1 MTLSRNSVLAALP
14 ARMATYIEFRLQD
27 SHDAGAGRGF
37 PQPVS
42 LTPTV
47 SAYLDIVRSLAAF
60 IVVLGHWRAFYFV
73 DYGQVQA
80 GNATSFVKALYASTR
95 YGHQAVMVFFV
106 MSGFFISS
114 SILRSFGRQT
124 WSWRDYAIDRGV
136 RLYLVLIPGLLL
148 GLLWDWLGMTFFNS
162 SGIYSAPL
170 VPFGENVPA
179 NTLTPITFLGNL
191 LFLQTRFTQVFG
203 SNGPLWSLFNEFWY
217 YLLFPAL
224 IVTILS
230 FRRRAVGT
238 TIGYLLLVAFTIW
251 VLRDQVFGFMVWL
264 AGCGVALAL
273 HYLRFADTST
283 GLRRLYVMFAG
294 TGFIICLLANL
305 AGNLWLGSD
314 LAVGLS
320 FALLMHGILQV
331 EVPIGAAGRKLAKT
345 FAGFSYTLYVVHF
358 PLLLFIRARWQ
369 QSFRWQ
375 PDMLHLAY
383 GSCIIACVMLYAFG
397 IARITESNTASVRGW
412 IRNRIVSD
420 FKAPERVAQN

>member
-1 MTLSRNSVLAALP
+1 
-14 ARMATYIEFRLQD
+14 MATYIESRLQT
-27 SHDAGAGRGF
+27 SQDAAARPRF
-37 PQPVS
+37 PEPVS
-42 LTPTV
+42 LTPDV
-47 SAYLDIVRSLAAF
+47 SAYLDIVRALAAF

-73 DYGQVQA
+73 DYGEVQA
-80 GNATSFVKALYASTR
+80 SHATSFVKALYAATR

-114 SILRSFGRQT
+114 SILRSFGRQR

-136 RLYLVLIPGLLL
+136 RLYLVLIPGLFL
-148 GLLWDWLGMTFFNS
+148 GLVWDWLGMTFFNS

-179 NTLTPITFLGNL
+179 NALTPITFIGNL

-224 IVTILS
+224 IATILAVG
-230 FRRRAVGT
+230 RRAIGT
-238 TIGYLLLVAFTIW
+238 MFGYLLLVTFTIW
-251 VLRDQVFGFMVWL
+251 ILGYQVLGFVVWL
-264 AGCGVALAL
+264 AGCAVALAL
-273 HYLRFADTST
+273 RCLRFADTSK
-283 GLRRLYVMFAG
+283 GLRRLYVLFVVAVFG
-294 TGFIICLLANL
+294 ACLLANL

-320 FALLMHGILQV
+320 FAFLMHGILQI
-331 EVPIGAAGRKLAKT
+331 EVPIGAAGRNLAKT

-358 PLLLFIRARWQ
+358 PLLLFIRAKWQ
-369 QSFRWQ
+369 HSFRWQ

-383 GSCIIACVMLYAFG
+383 GSSIIAAVMVYAFG
-397 IARITESNTASVRGW
+397 VARLTESNTASVRGW
-412 IRNRIVSD
+412 IRNQIASD

>member
-1 MTLSRNSVLAALP
+1 MTMSKNSVLSALP

-47 SAYLDIVRSLAAF
+47 SAYLDIVRALAAF

-114 SILRSFGRQT
+114 SVLRSFGRQT

-136 RLYLVLIPGLLL
+136 RLYLVLIPGLFL
-148 GLLWDWLGMTFFNS
+148 GLVWDWLGMTFFNS
-162 SGIYSAPL
+162 SSIYSAPL

-179 NTLTPITFLGNL
+179 NTLMPITFLGNL

-230 FRRRAVGT
+230 LRRRAIVT
-238 TIGYLLLVAFTIW
+238 TFGYLLLVAFTIW
-251 VLRDQVFGFMVWL
+251 ILGYQVLGFVVWL

-273 HYLRFADTST
+273 RYLRFADTSK
-283 GLRRLYVMFAG
+283 GLRRLYVMFAVAV
-294 TGFIICLLANL
+294 FFICLVANRTS
-305 AGNLWLGSD
+305 NLWLGSD

-320 FALLMHGILQV
+320 FAFLMHAILQV
-331 EVPIGAAGRKLAKT
+331 QVPIGAAGRKLAKT
-345 FAGFSYTLYVVHF
+345 FAGFSYTLYVLHF

-375 PDMLHLAY
+375 PDMMHLAY
-383 GSCIIACVMLYAFG
+383 GSCIIACVLLYAFG
-397 IARITESNTASVRGW
+397 IARITESNTAAVRGW
-412 IRNRIVSD
+412 IRNRIAGD
-420 FKAPERVAQN
+420 FKAPQRVLQN